1 MEDRYFF
8 DKRVMKKI
16 LLKYGIMFLCVFP
29 VLVLINYFLNK
40 VVEYWVTIIIDV
52 TFILLVLFAV
62 QLIENKIKENKE
74 NKEEDI
80 VVIKAKQIKEKRK
93 NVINQNNNETNNSE
107 LNNKE

>member
-52 TFILLVLFAV
+52 TFILLVLFVV

-74 NKEEDI
+74 NI